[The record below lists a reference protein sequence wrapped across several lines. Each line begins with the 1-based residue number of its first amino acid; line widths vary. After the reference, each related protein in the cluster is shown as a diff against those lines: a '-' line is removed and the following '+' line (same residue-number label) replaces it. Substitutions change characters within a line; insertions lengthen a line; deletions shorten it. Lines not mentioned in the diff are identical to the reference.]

1 MIIGL
6 KANSVHQVLVNRG
19 FKEMVVREMEVITE
33 VHRVCGD
40 G

>member
-19 FKEMVVREMEVITE
+19 FKEMEVITE